1 MSAIG
6 RALAYLG
13 LAAGFAGAEIYNLA
27 DLGKIARGNS
37 APQASRNSHTTH
49 GKRHASQK
57 ARANR
62 RKAGMKARV
71 RR

>member
-6 RALAYLG
+6 RALTYLV
-13 LAAGFAGAEIYNLA
+13 AGFSASEAYNLA
-27 DLGKIARGNS
+27 DLGKITRNNS
-37 APQASRNSHTTH
+37 APQISRNSKSTH

-57 ARANR
+57 SRANR

>member
-6 RALAYLG
+6 RALSYFSILPLYNFQQEE
-13 LAAGFAGAEIYNLA
+13 LAKTFGN
-27 DLGKIARGNS
+27 NS
-37 APQASRNSHTTH
+37 APQISRNSKATH
-49 GKRHASQK
+49 GKRHASQN

-62 RKAGMKARV
+62 RKAGMKARA